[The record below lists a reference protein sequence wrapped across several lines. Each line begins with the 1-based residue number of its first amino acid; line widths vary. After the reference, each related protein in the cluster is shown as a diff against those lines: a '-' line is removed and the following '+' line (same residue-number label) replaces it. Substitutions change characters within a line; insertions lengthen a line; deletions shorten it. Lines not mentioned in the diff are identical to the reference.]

1 MPPQCLDHI
10 TILHH
15 HLKLDLITIS
25 HNHLYAQPP
34 LTDPPLPH
42 THILPPPRPPTP
54 SPTSSYHRCRFLGSR
69 HRGPRLRHRLLTLC
83 PPTLG
88 PGQLFMLPMLYRWPL
103 RDDSLITAI
112 GPIPSKPLE
121 VVEDEG
127 ERVLAEVSQL
137 TEQAKRLRVRA
148 ALLRKMQI

>member
-1 MPPQCLDHI
+1 
-10 TILHH
+10 
-15 HLKLDLITIS
+15 
-25 HNHLYAQPP
+25 
-34 LTDPPLPH
+34 
-42 THILPPPRPPTP
+42 
-54 SPTSSYHRCRFLGSR
+54 
-69 HRGPRLRHRLLTLC
+69 
-83 PPTLG
+83 
-88 PGQLFMLPMLYRWPL
+88 MLPMLYRWPL